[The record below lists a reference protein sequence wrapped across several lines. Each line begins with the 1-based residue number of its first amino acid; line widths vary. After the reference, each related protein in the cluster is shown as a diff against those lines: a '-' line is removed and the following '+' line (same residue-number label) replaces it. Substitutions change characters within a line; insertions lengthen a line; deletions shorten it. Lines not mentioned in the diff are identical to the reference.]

1 METPSW
7 LFQASVH
14 CCCNESIPVA
24 CREAFPAAVVDVGHP
39 SLAEPILEQIEASS
53 SGSAAVCVA
62 GIDGQGVRAN
72 YTTPGDIFAGRH
84 IRFHSR
90 IRGLRSGLPALL
102 KLGDCCRRLV
112 SSHGIDVQVAWSIVA
127 IRENC
132 EFARAVKLLVPH
144 LCEVWMRSGLCLRLQ
159 MLLPAAAQL
168 EFVDSINMVEPE
180 DFSLL
185 GQFHMLKELHLMTGH
200 PVQLTELLPR
210 LHTLSLT
217 HAGIWSMWSE
227 HKLQCLVS

>member
-144 LCEVWMRSGLCLRLQ
+144 LCCRASARRMLGRPTCLEAMPSLMSRRSRLA
-159 MLLPAAAQL
+159 MA
-168 EFVDSINMVEPE
+168 
-180 DFSLL
+180 
-185 GQFHMLKELHLMTGH
+185 
-200 PVQLTELLPR
+200 VQAT
-210 LHTLSLT
+210 TSLT
-217 HAGIWSMWSE
+217 GSSSNQDRAP
-227 HKLQCLVS
+227 